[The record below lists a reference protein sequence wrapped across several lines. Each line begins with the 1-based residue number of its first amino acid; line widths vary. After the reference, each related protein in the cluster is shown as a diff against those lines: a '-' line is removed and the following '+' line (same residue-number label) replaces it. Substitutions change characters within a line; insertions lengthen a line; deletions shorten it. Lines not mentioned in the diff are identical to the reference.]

1 MVCALLLC
9 TCLRFGCWESV
20 FPLAHQTRDD
30 FLGKLHFKLQQIPI
44 EVSSHY
50 ACPLWEGG
58 RPDVCSVPVSPVA
71 SLTVCGLSLFS
82 LPLSQMRKADIYAY
96 GSPATYP
103 LKPRRLVVYIVQH
116 RHHFCQYF
124 PTMYIVGCYRR
135 ELHNSYRHHAVLE
148 THNQHACVVSL
159 AICQTVNKVHT

>member
-1 MVCALLLC
+1 MPCTVYMLKIWLLREC
-9 TCLRFGCWESV
+9 F
-20 FPLAHQTRDD
+20 
-30 FLGKLHFKLQQIPI
+30 
-44 EVSSHY
+44 SSHSSDEGRLSGET
-50 ACPLWEGG
+50 PLQATADPHRGELTLCMPTLRGW
-58 RPDVCSVPVSPVA
+58 PSSVPVSPVA

-103 LKPRRLVVYIVQH
+103 LKPRRLVVYIVLH

-124 PTMYIVGCYRR
+124 PTMYIVGCYWR

-159 AICQTVNKVHT
+159 AICQTINKVHT